1 MRWHRIS
8 PLHSE
13 DVIPTAR
20 AFVRN
25 GATDPEFIHSRLT
38 QRGWDA
44 ASIFGVVR
52 EVELAT
58 GKALGSRQGQPLLP
72 DCARSYVI

>member
-1 MRWHRIS
+1 MAARYESFNHYGQFWSMRWHGIS

-25 GATDPEFIHSRLT
+25 GATDPEIIQSRLIE
-38 QRGWDA
+38 RGWDA

-52 EVELAT
+52 EVERT
-58 GKALGSRQGQPLLP
+58 SGKTSR
-72 DCARSYVI
+72 

>member
-25 GATDPEFIHSRLT
+25 GATDPEIIQSRLIE
-38 QRGWDA
+38 RGWDA

-52 EVELAT
+52 EVERAS
-58 GKALGSRQGQPLLP
+58 GKTSR
-72 DCARSYVI
+72 

>member
-20 AFVRN
+20 AFVRD
-25 GATDPEFIHSRLT
+25 GATDPELIQNHLM

-44 ASIFGVVR
+44 SSIFGVVR
-52 EVELAT
+52 EVERTIGRAS
-58 GKALGSRQGQPLLP
+58 APR
-72 DCARSYVI
+72 

>member
-20 AFVRN
+20 AFVRD
-25 GATDPEFIHSRLT
+25 GATDPEFIQSRLT
-38 QRGWDA
+38 QRGWDT

-52 EVELAT
+52 EVERTIGRAS
-58 GKALGSRQGQPLLP
+58 APR
-72 DCARSYVI
+72 

>member
-1 MRWHRIS
+1 M
-8 PLHSE
+8 
-13 DVIPTAR
+13 AR

-25 GATDPEFIHSRLT
+25 GAIDPEFIQSRLT

-52 EVELAT
+52 EVERAT
-58 GKALGSRQGQPLLP
+58 DKALGSRQG
-72 DCARSYVI
+72 

>member
-25 GATDPEFIHSRLT
+25 GATDPETIQSRLME
-38 QRGWDA
+38 RGWDA
-44 ASIFGVVR
+44 SSIFGVVR
-52 EVELAT
+52 EVERT
-58 GKALGSRQGQPLLP
+58 IGKTSAPR
-72 DCARSYVI
+72 

>member
-25 GATDPEFIHSRLT
+25 GATDPEFIQSRLT
-38 QRGWDA
+38 QRGWDD

-52 EVELAT
+52 EVERT
-58 GKALGSRQGQPLLP
+58 IGKTSAPR
-72 DCARSYVI
+72 

>member
-25 GATDPEFIHSRLT
+25 GATDPEFIQSRLT

-52 EVELAT
+52 EVERT
-58 GKALGSRQGQPLLP
+58 IGKTSAPR
-72 DCARSYVI
+72 